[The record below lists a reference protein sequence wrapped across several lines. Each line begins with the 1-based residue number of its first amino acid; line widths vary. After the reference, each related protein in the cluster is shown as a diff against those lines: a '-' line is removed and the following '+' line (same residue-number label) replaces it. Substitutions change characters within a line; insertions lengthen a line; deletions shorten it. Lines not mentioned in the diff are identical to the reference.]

1 MEKRIDATKRIILAA
16 ATCVALASC
25 GSLQPDEVVIAGS
38 PTGQTITIPESSDG
52 GNNDG
57 GDTDDGNADDGD
69 AEQIGDA
76 PAIDAPST
84 TEPESSAGE
93 PAPTEAPSTTEAPA
107 TTEPTTTEAPA
118 TEATTTSEAAIAAPS
133 STTATG
139 DSADSA
145 DGEVAVLGAAQV
157 QDDDDE
163 DGAVQEL
170 PRTGANEVM
179 LLIAIGCAMIVGGRS
194 LIDLVNAIA
203 RAIQRSV
210 PPRPAPPR

>member
-52 GNNDG
+52 GSN
-57 GDTDDGNADDGD
+57 DDGD